1 MIAGRM
7 DVEGGRRAADS
18 GLWPRLNQEPPPWP
32 QQGSQ
37 GGSSLRLSV
46 ELDLFGHGLAGMA
59 YGRRTRVIQV
69 TMAHVKGGDR
79 KFLPRPFAGTAK
91 SDPGVVQRDKSA
103 FFARGRAQRRAQ
115 RAPGTFAPHASRGS
129 KGATPSGVR
138 RRLPEKPL

>member
-69 TMAHVKGGDR
+69 TMARVKGGER

-91 SDPGVVQRDKSA
+91 IDLGSFKGIKVPFCK
-103 FFARGRAQRRAQ
+103 
-115 RAPGTFAPHASRGS
+115 FAPEIR
-129 KGATPSGVR
+129 TPR
-138 RRLPEKPL
+138 FWQKPTLTLAVKKPWH

>member
-7 DVEGGRRAADS
+7 DVEHGRRAADS

-69 TMAHVKGGDR
+69 TMAHVKRGER
-79 KFLPRPFAGTAK
+79 KFLGIPTQPFAWHPQKSTGRCSKKFGVPLSEIAPPSVAAK
-91 SDPGVVQRDKSA
+91 TDSY
-103 FFARGRAQRRAQ
+103 AQRLRAGS
-115 RAPGTFAPHASRGS
+115 AEAS
-129 KGATPSGVR
+129 
-138 RRLPEKPL
+138 L